1 MQTVTEKRLDQAEEP
16 VRSTELG
23 FNPKNNFDAFA
34 VGNSNDLACA
44 AALGVAQRPG
54 ESYNPLLLYGGVGL
68 GKTHLLHAI
77 GEYVWAHKRSAR
89 VRCVSA
95 EGFSNEYNDS
105 LQKNELA
112 HFRKNYREAE
122 VLLMDDVQFLAGKA
136 AIQEEFFHTFNA
148 LHTNQRQIVL
158 ACDRPVG
165 EIPNL
170 DPRLVSRFEWGLVAE
185 LQAPELELRLAV
197 LRKKAQAMGVEL
209 PGEVVDFLANR
220 IRTNIRKLEG
230 AVVRV
235 ACYAALTKKAL
246 TAGLVQG
253 LLGEILLEEGRYMT
267 GIDAIQKKVAEHFD
281 IGLEELTGRRRPEN
295 ISFPRQIAM
304 FISREMTETT
314 LTAIGQTFGGR
325 DHATVLRACRLVK
338 DRMEVDPNVRQVVSY
353 LEKQLAR

>member
-1 MQTVTEKRLDQAEEP
+1 MQIAAEKSLDRPQEP
-16 VRSTELG
+16 VRSIELS
-23 FNPKNNFDAFA
+23 FNPRNSFDAFV

-44 AALGVAQRPG
+44 AALGVAQAPG
-54 ESYNPLLLYGGVGL
+54 GAYNPLFLYGGVGL

-77 GEYVWAHKRSAR
+77 SQHVWAHRKGAR
-89 VRCVSA
+89 ACCLSA
-95 EGFSNEYNDS
+95 EEFGNDYNDGV
-105 LQKNELA
+105 QKNELA
-112 HFRKNYREAE
+112 RFRKKYREAG
-122 VLLMDDVQFLAGKA
+122 LLLLDDVQFLAGKE

-148 LHTNQRQIVL
+148 LHKNQRQIVL
-158 ACDRPVG
+158 TCDRPAG
-165 EIPNL
+165 EIPKL

-185 LQAPELELRLAV
+185 LQAPELELRVAV
-197 LRKKAQAMGVEL
+197 LRKKAQAMGLEL
-209 PGEVVDFLANR
+209 PGEVMDFLANR

-235 ACYAALTKKAL
+235 ACYAALSKKAL
-246 TAGLVQG
+246 DVALVQS

-281 IGLEELTGRRRPEN
+281 LGLEDMTGRRRPES

-314 LTAIGQTFGGR
+314 LTGIGQRFGGR

-338 DRMEVDPNVRQVVSY
+338 DRMELDPNVRQVVSY